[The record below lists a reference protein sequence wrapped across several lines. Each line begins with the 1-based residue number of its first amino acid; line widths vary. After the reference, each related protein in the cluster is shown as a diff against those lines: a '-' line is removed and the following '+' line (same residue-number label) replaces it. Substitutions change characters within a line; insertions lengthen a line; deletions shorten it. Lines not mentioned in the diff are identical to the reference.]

1 MLTSKQ
7 RAYLRSLDS
16 TQPAIMQIGKGGIG
30 ESLVKTVDDALQA
43 RELIKLSVLETASDE
58 AVSVAQELAGAT
70 GAEVVAVIG
79 RKILLYR
86 RSTRK
91 QRIELP

>member
-7 RAYLRSLDS
+7 RAYLRSLAS

-79 RKILLYR
+79 RKILLFR

>member
-7 RAYLRSLDS
+7 RAYLRSLAS

-43 RELIKLSVLETASDE
+43 RDLIKLSVLETASDE

>member
-7 RAYLRSLDS
+7 RAYLRSLAS